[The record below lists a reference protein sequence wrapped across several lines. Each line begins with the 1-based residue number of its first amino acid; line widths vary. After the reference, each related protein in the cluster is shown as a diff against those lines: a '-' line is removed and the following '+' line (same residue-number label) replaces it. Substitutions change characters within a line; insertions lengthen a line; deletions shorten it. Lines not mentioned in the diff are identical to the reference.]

1 MSVSRPIAVSI
12 AGFDPSAG
20 AGILADIKT
29 FEQNGVYGFGVCS
42 ALTRQN
48 DREFFGVDWM
58 EYEEIVEQ
66 LLPLIT
72 KFEIYSVKVGII
84 KSLDILNKLIL
95 YIKSLC
101 KQAKIVVD
109 PVMKASAGFSFHEQF
124 DPEQLKL
131 VLRECEVITP
141 NYDEMQ
147 FLRQILEDEPFRYG
161 NVLLK
166 GGHHPDKKGIDTLY
180 LDTSPIDIPAINQA
194 VFAKH
199 GSGCVLS
206 SAIASNLAKGNNLY
220 NSCKE
225 AKAYTEAFLSS
236 NSSLLGYHNL

>member
-1 MSVSRPIAVSI
+1 MSMSRPIAISI

-48 DREFFGVDWM
+48 DREFIGVDWLA
-58 EYEEIVEQ
+58 YEQIVEQ
-66 LLPLIT
+66 LLPLVN
-72 KFEIYSVKVGII
+72 KFEISAVKVGIV
-84 KSLDILNKLIL
+84 KSLYVLNKLIL
-95 YIKSLC
+95 YIKSHC
-101 KQAKIVVD
+101 KLAKIVID
-109 PVMKASAGFSFHEQF
+109 PVLKASAGFSFHEQF
-124 DPEQLKL
+124 DPEQLKS
-131 VLRECEVITP
+131 VLRECDVITP
-141 NYDEMQ
+141 NYEEIQ
-147 FLRQILEDEPFRYG
+147 FLRQVLGDEPFHYG

-180 LDTSPIDIPAINQA
+180 LDTSPTDIPAINQA
-194 VFAKH
+194 IFAKH

-206 SAIASNLAKGNNLY
+206 SAIASNLAKGKNLVD
-220 NSCKE
+220 SCKE
-225 AKAYTEAFLSS
+225 AKAYTETFLSS